1 MMGVSISSAELSKKE
16 MTVLSAVKKIETCS
30 TLTPRFFVTR
40 VECFSMKVILS
51 SFGPPWY
58 RCNVLTGK
66 NFVPPPSAM
75 APGGKLRKLSSL
87 RSLSPEE
94 APGFKGAV

>member
-51 SFGPPWY
+51 SLGPPWY

-66 NFVPPPSAM
+66 NFVPPPSDI
-75 APGGKLRKLSSL
+75 APEGLRKLSSL
-87 RSLSPEE
+87 RSLSLEE
-94 APGFKGAV
+94 TPGFRGAV